1 MSNFLLN
8 LLLIALSPIQSC
20 YVDQNRDV
28 RFEDTPLHN
37 DSIRLL
43 TERYE
48 SNETVSL
55 LQGKKNPFQ
64 FEKIIWENCYFVELN
79 SDDLRF
85 DFEFKTLIFDN
96 VDIKHIES
104 DAFKHIESID
114 RLIHRN
120 SHLCPSLKELL
131 ESIGSLQYLR
141 FIEICSNH
149 RIDLIDRNQFGDV
162 LIPKYSIDRLRNI
175 EQIHFHSTDFSRYS
189 IDSFAFDSN
198 HSSPS
203 KLISIIF
210 ERIHFVRIGSDAL
223 TIQKRQFDVNDQ
235 IQFLSIFFKD
245 CRFTNFTEVFHQ
257 NFSQSSTVPIRL
269 TIRPQQ
275 PIRLQTTLDVFENFL
290 GSSRNYLAL
299 YEVLCNDDNDDD
311 IDRTNLTA
319 LRQQYDGRIDVF
331 CFNDSSRRNDS
342 NLSSSLS
349 LTINVDQIDSLE
361 LLFESIDRFE
371 TPSQWFQQFDHILI
385 ETDNRDQTK
394 IMFFVESI
402 PNYFDYDHVENDIVF
417 QQKNTE
423 IRIQKIAP
431 NSKGTTIYFVDFD
444 SIEINLYEDHFDDE
458 VIDHHHQNH
467 HQNDR
472 YYIIRTRIRIDPIR
486 STFETG
492 INSDVISYTVWNADE
507 NRSFHTG
514 IRLCYWNQTVAK
526 WLRDGCVWLREQSN
540 STVTL
545 CQCNHLTS
553 FAILLDISGRESSSQ
568 PNRIK
573 QYLTRICCAG
583 SIFGLIV
590 SICLMWYMSRD
601 RFHLQND
608 QFRWRI
614 NRWIITLNISLC
626 LLIINLLTAF
636 GIDRKAN
643 EEICMSISAVLLF
656 FLLSSFSFMLLQ
668 GYHLFKS
675 TINPLVYDWNF
686 IYYLLVGYGTPGL
699 LVLIFFITILANNAK
714 LSNVLISEFYC
725 WISSE
730 KNPNYF
736 LIVIVPVTLT
746 IMVNIVFFILLLIN
760 LIRRSN
766 FLQRNIQFDRH
777 KPSHKCRQILSLG
790 LLAVNLGFTWL
801 LFLMYISEHM
811 HYFSYLF
818 IVINGS
824 QGLFFLINQIMLLRA
839 KDRYK
844 LKRTGNLKKK
854 LWTSDQIGKSST
866 SALHS
871 TTASSSFDSVS
882 PVSTSKSSISSTC
895 SLIHDLT
902 NRLKNF

>member
-1 MSNFLLN
+1 M
-8 LLLIALSPIQSC
+8 
-20 YVDQNRDV
+20 
-28 RFEDTPLHN
+28 
-37 DSIRLL
+37 
-43 TERYE
+43 
-48 SNETVSL
+48 
-55 LQGKKNPFQ
+55 
-64 FEKIIWENCYFVELN
+64 
-79 SDDLRF
+79 
-85 DFEFKTLIFDN
+85 
-96 VDIKHIES
+96 
-104 DAFKHIESID
+104 
-114 RLIHRN
+114 
-120 SHLCPSLKELL
+120 
-131 ESIGSLQYLR
+131 
-141 FIEICSNH
+141 
-149 RIDLIDRNQFGDV
+149 
-162 LIPKYSIDRLRNI
+162 
-175 EQIHFHSTDFSRYS
+175 
-189 IDSFAFDSN
+189 
-198 HSSPS
+198 
-203 KLISIIF
+203 
-210 ERIHFVRIGSDAL
+210 
-223 TIQKRQFDVNDQ
+223 
-235 IQFLSIFFKD
+235 SIFFKD

-331 CFNDSSRRNDS
+331 CFNDSSRRNNS

-514 IRLCYWNQTVAK
+514 IRVRILFQNIRSRESDHQSISCVYWNQTVAK

-540 STVTL
+540 RTVTL

-643 EEICMSISAVLLF
+643 EV
-656 FLLSSFSFMLLQ
+656 
-668 GYHLFKS
+668 
-675 TINPLVYDWNF
+675 
-686 IYYLLVGYGTPGL
+686 
-699 LVLIFFITILANNAK
+699 
-714 LSNVLISEFYC
+714 
-725 WISSE
+725 
-730 KNPNYF
+730 
-736 LIVIVPVTLT
+736 
-746 IMVNIVFFILLLIN
+746 
-760 LIRRSN
+760 
-766 FLQRNIQFDRH
+766 
-777 KPSHKCRQILSLG
+777 
-790 LLAVNLGFTWL
+790 
-801 LFLMYISEHM
+801 
-811 HYFSYLF
+811 
-818 IVINGS
+818 
-824 QGLFFLINQIMLLRA
+824 
-839 KDRYK
+839 
-844 LKRTGNLKKK
+844 
-854 LWTSDQIGKSST
+854 
-866 SALHS
+866 
-871 TTASSSFDSVS
+871 
-882 PVSTSKSSISSTC
+882 
-895 SLIHDLT
+895 
-902 NRLKNF
+902 